1 MSDLTYQDVLS
12 ILRLIDAAPFSD
24 LDVEFGGTRL
34 KVSRRFGAI
43 IAGPGGHAASKEAP
57 DLARPPPTPPGADRP
72 GPAPASARATGPS
85 VATEGLVEIK
95 PPMAGTFYAASS
107 PGASPFVTVGQAVA
121 KGDQLGVVEVMK
133 LFTAVNAP
141 CDGVVRA
148 ILVENE
154 QAVERDQTLILIDG
168 DGAPPRPR

>member
-34 KVSRRFGAI
+34 KVSRRSGASVPV
-43 IAGPGGHAASKEAP
+43 AGGPSLSGRMPNLERLTS
-57 DLARPPPTPPGADRP
+57 TPPSADSS
-72 GPAPASARATGPS
+72 GPSPASARAIGS
-85 VATEGLVEIK
+85 FISTEGLVEIK
-95 PPMAGTFYAASS
+95 PPMAGTFYAAPS
-107 PGASPFVTVGQAVA
+107 PGAPPFVAVGQIVA

-133 LFTAVNAP
+133 LFTAVEAP
-141 CDGVVRA
+141 LNGVVRA

-154 QAVERDQTLILIDG
+154 QAVESDQTLILMEGG
-168 DGAPPRPR
+168 DDAPPR